1 MIEIKYRCSNGNEY
15 NLIGDRMRVTNG
27 NFHKYSWNKNVVESA
42 NGDILKGF
50 SKEAITYSIT
60 INFRGR
66 LEERKKLLDDLT
78 NDFEYDITTKKP
90 GKIIYGEYYIECYV
104 IESETNIS
112 EIKNNWSQK
121 VLKIYCPKAY
131 WISEQHITIPAISK
145 IQTMAVNN
153 TKKYPYT
160 YPYRYAD
167 VYKNTKVNIDHYA
180 ESDFRMIAYGPTA
193 NVNVSINGHKYHVDY
208 PIESGEH
215 MVIDSR
221 DYLPPN
227 ERIYLVKSNGE
238 KINVFNYRDPEHSVF
253 QKIAPGYATIYYNQS
268 YGIDLTIF
276 KERSEPKWR

>member
-1 MIEIKYRCSNGNEY
+1 MKDIYYVNSSDKRLDLLSDCFRLQTGTLFNHACDYTISKTHIKNINRTLLEKELVLTIQNGTGHTFEEAMDLFNDYTEKDISIGIPGKLYYGESYQPCFLFGTELFDWEY
-15 NLIGDRMRVTNG
+15 DAGYID
-27 NFHKYSWNKNVVESA
+27 KNV
-42 NGDILKGF
+42 
-50 SKEAITYSIT
+50 
-60 INFRGR
+60 
-66 LEERKKLLDDLT
+66 
-78 NDFEYDITTKKP
+78 
-90 GKIIYGEYYIECYV
+90 KII
-104 IESETNIS
+104 TAH
-112 EIKNNWSQK
+112 
-121 VLKIYCPKAY
+121 PY
-131 WISEQHITIPAISK
+131 WITEQHITIPAISK

-167 VYKNTKVNIDHYA
+167 IYKSIKVNIDHYT

-208 PIESGEH
+208 PIESGEY

-221 DYLPPN
+221 DYLPPD
-227 ERIYLVKSNGE
+227 ERIYLVKNNGE

-253 QKIAPGYATIYYNQS
+253 KKISPGYATIYYNQS